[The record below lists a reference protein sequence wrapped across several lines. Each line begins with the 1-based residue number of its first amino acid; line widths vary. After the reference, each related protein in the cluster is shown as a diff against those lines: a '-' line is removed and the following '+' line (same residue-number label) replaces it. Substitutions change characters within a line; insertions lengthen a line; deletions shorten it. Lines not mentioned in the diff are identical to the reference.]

1 MSIADAD
8 VIFFAKGLAA
18 GNRFDVEINEPN
30 VNILA
35 VQGPLADD
43 LMSKLFG
50 AEIRKLKFL

>member
-1 MSIADAD
+1 M
-8 VIFFAKGLAA
+8 FAKGLAA
-18 GNRFDVEINEPN
+18 GQKLDVQINEPN

-50 AEIRKLKFL
+50 DEIRQLKFFNFKN